1 MASSS
6 RSTVF
11 RVSGLPR
18 DKAVEDVTSAL
29 KDTIRNLLTEDEQR
43 QVHVTVACIPS
54 CDGSQ
59 TSSALVEFKGG
70 NPEFLSALQRD
81 PLEDWGI
88 VMGDEDISFD
98 RHFFGFTQLYHTSSD
113 QPVTAE
119 YIHTL
124 DRCIRA
130 DP

>member
-1 MASSS
+1 MA
-6 RSTVF
+6 
-11 RVSGLPR
+11 
-18 DKAVEDVTSAL
+18 SAL

-43 QVHVTVACIPS
+43 GVHVTITCIPS

-81 PLEDWGI
+81 PLGDWQ
-88 VMGDEDISFD
+88 VEMGDEDIIFD

-119 YIHTL
+119 YIYTL
-124 DRCIRA
+124 HRGIRA
-130 DP
+130 NP